1 MIKPISFIALVA
13 IGIGAIFV
21 GTSLVPAF
29 AEPGNVPP
37 STIPGCTGNPHSEGG
52 TGDPHNGFRNP
63 DSGNPHAPTPGAAFH
78 C

>member
-1 MIKPISFIALVA
+1 MIKQISLIALVV

-29 AEPGNVPP
+29 ADPGNVPP
-37 STIPGCTGNPHSEGG
+37 STIPGCTGNPHGEGE
-52 TGDPHNGFRNP
+52 TGDPHGFRAET
-63 DSGNPHAPTPGAAFH
+63 GNPHLPTPGAAFH